1 MNSTCRGFGHRAS
14 FWLGLCL
21 KLYPLTL
28 EEGWAG
34 ALDCEDPL
42 STQTQKYA
50 YGLQTVS

>member
-1 MNSTCRGFGHRAS
+1 MVSDTGPVSGSAFVSNEIS
-14 FWLGLCL
+14 FS
-21 KLYPLTL
+21 L
-28 EEGWAG
+28 EEGWVG